1 MKRVDLWKAKLKM
14 AQAELKI
21 VTRKANSLNNRRS
34 VIVTNI
40 ENMEKKIASILAK
53 AQ

>member
-1 MKRVDLWKAKLKM
+1 MKRVDLYRAKLKM

-21 VTRKANSLNNRRS
+21 VTRKANSLNKRRS

-40 ENMEKKIASILAK
+40 KDMEKKIAQFLAK
-53 AQ
+53 T

>member
-1 MKRVDLWKAKLKM
+1 MKRVDLYRAKLKM

-21 VTRKANSLNNRRS
+21 VTRKANSLNKRRS

-40 ENMEKKIASILAK
+40 EDMEKKIAQFLAK
-53 AQ
+53 T

>member
-1 MKRVDLWKAKLKM
+1 MKRVDLYRAKLKM

-21 VTRKANSLNNRRS
+21 VTRKANSLNKRRS

-40 ENMEKKIASILAK
+40 EDMEKKIAQFLAK
-53 AQ
+53 A